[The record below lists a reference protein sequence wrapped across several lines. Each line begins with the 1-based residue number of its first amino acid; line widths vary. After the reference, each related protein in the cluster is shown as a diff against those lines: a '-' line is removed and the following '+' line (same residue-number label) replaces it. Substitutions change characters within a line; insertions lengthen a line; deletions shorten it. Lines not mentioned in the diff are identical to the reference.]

1 MLNSK
6 ILQFENTIMKVIE
19 MSKNDGVP
27 EAALYLALQNAIN
40 SVSSEMA
47 RRVQE
52 EREQQQNMVA
62 GEPIVEPVNH
72 PETNQEGTD
81 I

>member
-47 RRVQE
+47 RRIQE
-52 EREQQQNMVA
+52 EREQQQNVA
-62 GEPIVEPVNH
+62 GEPIVEPVSH
-72 PETNQEGTD
+72 PETEQEG
-81 I
+81 

>member
-27 EAALYLALQNAIN
+27 EAALYLALKNAIN

-72 PETNQEGTD
+72 PETEQEG
-81 I
+81 

>member
-1 MLNSK
+1 
-6 ILQFENTIMKVIE
+6 MKVIE

-27 EAALYLALQNAIN
+27 EAALYLALRNAIN

-52 EREQQQNMVA
+52 EREQQQNVA

-72 PETNQEGTD
+72 PEINQEGTD

>member
-47 RRVQE
+47 RRIQE
-52 EREQQQNMVA
+52 EREQQQNVA
-62 GEPIVEPVNH
+62 GEPIVEPVSH
-72 PETNQEGTD
+72 SETNQEGTD

>member
-27 EAALYLALQNAIN
+27 EAALYLALRNAIN

-52 EREQQQNMVA
+52 EREQQQNVA

-72 PETNQEGTD
+72 PEINQEGTD